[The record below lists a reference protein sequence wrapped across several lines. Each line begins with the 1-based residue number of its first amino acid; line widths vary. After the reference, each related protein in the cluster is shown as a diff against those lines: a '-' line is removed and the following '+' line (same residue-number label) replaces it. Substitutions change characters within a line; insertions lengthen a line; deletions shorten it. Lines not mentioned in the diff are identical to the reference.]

1 MKKSLRNL
9 SDDAI
14 FSIIAGDFESSD
26 GQSRWDDI
34 EEETEPTQTEA
45 IKESFADKT
54 DAELFALISNDCE
67 SSDGQNRYKN
77 CDRKATKKSSKP
89 KGYLPPINKSSKPKG
104 YLPPINKSNKE
115 NTMTKITLASGKTI
129 LVASNHAARMQK
141 SIKELN
147 GDTLKRVERAAKR
160 LKNKDSFV
168 ASIKNNGGRTYNQLS
183 SWVNTTHST
192 EKSAQLANDED
203 RIVYSV

>member
-77 CDRKATKKSSKP
+77 CDRKATK
-89 KGYLPPINKSSKPKG
+89 KSSKPKG